1 MLLVSFVIV
10 SQELFQ
16 VEVDPETKRPIGTPD
31 PTHPVMVFWFKL
43 LRRYILP
50 ALPLI
55 RGNAVCTVDVW
66 NVMRQ
71 FEITLRWQLYG
82 EWKTSTYKSHP
93 ELRVRQVQTDREAK
107 GILRR
112 LFHGTILQPK
122 HPLALLSVVLD
133 RILSFFLPERRVAC
147 RDLVI
152 EAMCGVHCRFSQF
165 KSAHGNLQV

>member
-93 ELRVRQVQTDREAK
+93 ELRVRQVQTDREANGTVYRRALSDPELSRK
-107 GILRR
+107 CQKLGSNLILNAVPRVLTVMAYYSKQTTLYSR
-112 LFHGTILQPK
+112 LNHT
-122 HPLALLSVVLD
+122 S
-133 RILSFFLPERRVAC
+133 
-147 RDLVI
+147 
-152 EAMCGVHCRFSQF
+152 
-165 KSAHGNLQV
+165 